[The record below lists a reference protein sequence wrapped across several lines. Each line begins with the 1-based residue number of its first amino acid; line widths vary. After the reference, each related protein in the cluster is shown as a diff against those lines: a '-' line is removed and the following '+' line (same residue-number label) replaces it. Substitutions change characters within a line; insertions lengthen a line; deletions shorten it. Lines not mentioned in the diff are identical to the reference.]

1 MRWELQHIVHDS
13 YVYNCIYIYIIY
25 IWRFPKIGVP
35 PVIIHFNGFSNHK
48 TRILRVAPFME
59 TSILVYIYISY
70 EISLHTIYSQN
81 WISTPP

>member
-13 YVYNCIYIYIIY
+13 YVYNCIYIIY

-59 TSILVYIYISY
+59 TSILVYIYHMKFLYTPFTPKIGSVH
-70 EISLHTIYSQN
+70 LHK
-81 WISTPP
+81 W